1 LNDFKDVLTCAVL
14 FRCKNQFLIC
24 HVTGSKS
31 ATPWSLPKGLNEKDE
46 ELNVSAARELF
57 EETGIQVKSSDLIY
71 KGTFPYL
78 KGKNLALFEYISN
91 EHVHTRELKCKSVF
105 YHDKFK
111 KDLPEVNN
119 YMYITLE
126 ECTKYLNVPMCNIL
140 KNLYKKGLI
149 LKDVK

>member
-1 LNDFKDVLTCAVL
+1 MNDFKDVLTCAVL

-78 KGKNLALFEYISN
+78 KGKNLALFEYISSKFIPIN
-91 EHVHTRELKCKSVF
+91 ELKCSSTF
-105 YHDKFK
+105 YNEKFNK
-111 KDLPEVNN
+111 NLPEVNG
-119 YMYITLE
+119 YMYTTLE
-126 ECTKYLNVPMCNIL
+126 DCQKYINIPTYNIL
-140 KNLYKKGLI
+140 NTLFKKGMI
-149 LKDVK
+149 FKDV